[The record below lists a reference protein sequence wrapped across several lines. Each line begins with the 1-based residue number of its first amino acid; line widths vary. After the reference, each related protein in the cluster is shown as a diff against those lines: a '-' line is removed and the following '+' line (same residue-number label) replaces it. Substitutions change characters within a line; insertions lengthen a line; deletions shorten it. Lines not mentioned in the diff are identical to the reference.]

1 MINFTKFTLD
11 NGLRVIVHQ
20 DTTTP
25 LAVFNLLYDVGAR
38 DERSD
43 RTGFAHLFE
52 HLMFGGSENIP
63 SFDEPLQMA
72 SGDNNA
78 FTSNDITNYYMTL
91 PAANLETAFWLESD
105 RMNNLAFSQ
114 KSLDVQRN
122 VVIEEFNERYL
133 SQPYGDLWLLLRPL
147 AYKVHPYQ
155 WATIGKSIDHVAN
168 ASMTDVKNF
177 FKKFYNPNNAI
188 LCVAGNV
195 NHDQV
200 KALTEKW
207 FGGIQR
213 GEDYKRN
220 LPVEPAQTEARVQTV
235 YKPVP
240 YDCIVKCYH
249 SAGRIDDAYYTED
262 LLTDVLSDGF
272 SSRIY
277 KELVKNKQLFSEV
290 DIYLTGDQDK
300 GLVIAEGKLSEG
312 VSMEVAEAA
321 LDAEIAKMTTELISD
336 EELEKVKNKI
346 SSNLMFAEMNVL
358 NVAMNLCFAEL
369 MGDANMANEELEQ
382 YQRVTAEMIR
392 DRSAQ
397 IFRKENSSTLYY
409 LAEKK

>member
-1 MINFTKFTLD
+1 MIQFSKFTLD

-38 DERSD
+38 DESPD

-105 RMNNLAFSQ
+105 RMNNLAFSE
-114 KSLDVQRN
+114 KSLEVQRN

-133 SQPYGDLWLLLRPL
+133 NQPYGDLWLLLRPL

-155 WATIGKSIDHVAN
+155 WATIGKNINHVAN
-168 ASMTDVKNF
+168 ASMNDVKHF

-195 NHDQV
+195 THDQV
-200 KALTEKW
+200 KALAEKW
-207 FGGIQR
+207 FGGIPR

-220 LPVEPAQTEARVQTV
+220 LPVEPPQTEARVQTV
-235 YKPVP
+235 HKPVP
-240 YDCIVKCYH
+240 YDCMVKCYH
-249 SAGRIDDAYYTED
+249 SAGRMDAEYYTED
-262 LLTDVLSDGF
+262 LLTDILSDGF
-272 SSRIY
+272 SSRVY
-277 KELVKNKQLFSEV
+277 KELIKNKKLFSEI

-312 VSMEVAEAA
+312 VSMQDAEAA
-321 LDAEIAKMTTELISD
+321 LDAELAKMTAELVTT

-369 MGDANMANEELEQ
+369 MGDANLANQELEQ

-392 DRSAQ
+392 ERSVQ

-409 LAEKK
+409 LSDKK